1 MTKDYL
7 SELMTRGYIDEEL
20 IVAEVKNLMDNENYV
35 LCVSGV
41 IVTLADA
48 LTPQKIFS
56 DSTDRLYNVNV
67 KSGLFKKQISF
78 EYNNKHYI
86 FVVKGGK
93 KLVEYFGMIKY

>member
-1 MTKDYL
+1 MTQDYL
-7 SELMTRGYIDEEL
+7 AELMTRGYVDNEL
-20 IVAEVKNLMDNENYV
+20 MVAEVKNLMDNENYV

-41 IVTLADA
+41 MVTLADA

-56 DSTDRLYNVNV
+56 DSTDMLYNVKV

-93 KLVEYFGMIKY
+93 KLVEYFKMIKF